1 MPKPI
6 IRNPKTKLGRFILGW
21 SMVIGGIFGFLPV
34 LGFWMIPLGL
44 LILSADYAF
53 ARRWRRK
60 VQIWMGRRRRKQSAQ
75 QDSRGSNS

>member
-60 VQIWMGRRRRKQSAQ
+60 VQIWMGRRRRKQSAR